1 MMRIA
6 KATPEDFQAVRDLLQ
21 PMGELFDTRYGFLCD
36 EDWKYWD
43 EDGVD
48 KQELLEI
55 RAELARSEHEDEEH
69 VDNRLI
75 LYEFI
80 KRRFKR
86 ANRGSWQRV
95 VIAADALIGA
105 FCDPH
110 EDCLAL
116 RPELERAAENIMLGE

>member
-21 PMGELFDTRYGFLCD
+21 TMDALFDNRYFSL
-36 EDWKYWD
+36 ESDWLNWSD
-43 EDGVD
+43 DDAD
-48 KQELLEI
+48 KQELLDI
-55 RAELARSEHEDEEH
+55 RAELARSEHEDEEY

-80 KRRFKR
+80 KRRFKL

-95 VIAADALIGA
+95 VIAAEALIGA

-110 EDCLAL
+110 EDCLAWS
-116 RPELERAAENIMLGE
+116 PELARASANMMLGE